1 MSLPGRNLTGASA
14 KAIVAVFALSFL
26 ITIAIRAR
34 TDVIHP
40 GSPTWDL
47 PYDHHKYLYVATHP
61 LGSFHIQPTCW
72 RIGVPLTT
80 RLLPFSAYRSFDILT
95 IFFLALSGGLVY
107 VWLLAIPRSPTEAL
121 LGVFLFYPLGGASKL
136 VLQGVTSPDP
146 ESFFFILL
154 GLYAIYKGYDWLF
167 VLSLAVGVVAK
178 ETVLLIA
185 PLYYSLKAEKLW
197 DWPRIKRT
205 VIVCLPG
212 VCVLAAIHIL
222 IPAWNDRPD
231 YVASL
236 PAIYTQVSGGY
247 TKYDLKTAIFGTT
260 HYEMYREMSSINL
273 LRLFS
278 YGSLGMQLFLP
289 FFAPRANKE
298 ALIRWAPYWIPTVA
312 SLFFALNPDRRL
324 CSLFPVLI
332 IMGLNG
338 LNVLAER
345 LKVPL
350 SQFTVLFA
358 IITALLLMKKD
369 TPIVPFDLVAATF
382 LAGLCWMV
390 ARRPRSLSP
399 AYGGAEAPTPHGRVV
414 SQRPTTPV
422 EAPGFSPAKSR
433 L

>member
-26 ITIAIRAR
+26 ITIAIRVR

-40 GSPTWDL
+40 GGPNWDE

-72 RIGVPLTT
+72 RIGVPLAT

-95 IFFLALSGGLVY
+95 IFFLALSGGMVY

-121 LGVFLFYPLGGASKL
+121 LGVFLFYSLGGASKL
-136 VLQGVTSPDP
+136 ILQGVTSPDP

-167 VLSLAVGVVAK
+167 VLSLALGVVAK

-185 PLYYSLKAEKLW
+185 PLYYTLKAEKFW

-205 VIVCLPG
+205 VLVCLPG
-212 VCVLAAIHIL
+212 VCVLVAIRIL

-236 PAIYTQVSGGY
+236 PVIYTQVSGGY
-247 TKYDLKTAIFGTT
+247 TKYDFKTAFFGTT
-260 HYEMYREMSSINL
+260 HYGLYRDMSSINL

-278 YGSLGMQLFLP
+278 YGSLGVQLFLP

-298 ALIRWAPYWIPTVA
+298 VLIRWAPYWLPTVA

-338 LNVLAER
+338 LQVLAER
-345 LKVPL
+345 LEVEL

-358 IITALLLMKKD
+358 AITALLLMKKD
-369 TPIVPFDLVAATF
+369 TPIVPFDLVAAVF
-382 LAGLCWMV
+382 IGGLCWMV
-390 ARRPRSLSP
+390 ARKPRALAR
-399 AYGGAEAPTPHGRVV
+399 AYGETPAPAPRGRLV
-414 SQRPTTPV
+414 SERPTTPV
-422 EAPGFSPAKSR
+422 ETR
-433 L
+433 